1 MLLALANAPTA
12 QAWPEL
18 LSAAAPSRILMLA
31 LGLGL
36 ETTLQL
42 VPFHCS
48 ISVCSTPLLITD
60 PTAQMSVAEMIAIP
74 LSSPAPGLEIT
85 LQLLPFHC
93 SIRVPRPLGV
103 PNSPT
108 AHTSF
113 VAPAAAANRTLNPE
127 PTLGLAT
134 TLHVW
139 PFQCRVSVGSGTL
152 ASGRKAP
159 TAQMSLAEAAVTPF
173 RKLLCVPTF
182 GLETTLHVWPFQC
195 SMRV

>member
-1 MLLALANAPTA
+1 MLLVLKNAPTA

-18 LSAAAPSRILMLA
+18 GSAAAPSRRLRLE

-60 PTAQMSVAEMIAIP
+60 PTAQMSVAEMMAIP
-74 LSSPAPGLEIT
+74 LSSPALGLEIT

-108 AHTSF
+108 AHTSL
-113 VAPAAAANRTLNPE
+113 VATAAAANRTLNPE
-127 PTLGLAT
+127 
-134 TLHVW
+134 
-139 PFQCRVSVGSGTL
+139 
-152 ASGRKAP
+152 
-159 TAQMSLAEAAVTPF
+159 
-173 RKLLCVPTF
+173 PTF

-195 SMRV
+195 RVSVCSGTLAAGTKSPTAPMSPAGP